1 MNFLHQLLVMIHY
14 YFSELSQAFIKNF
27 FLIAYSITFLG
38 IIKIC
43 PITSLGYINEIYF
56 NHS

>member
-56 NHS
+56 NH